1 MEIAKSGKLGL
12 ETYKNF
18 LAKRLLFQIIFIDIE
33 MPEMDGLEVT
43 RALRAIESEFNLKRS
58 FICGLIT
65 DENNKFDV
73 YHEQGMD
80 EFLKKPVNVQVLNEM
95 LERRLQQIESEQNQ
109 KRNEILP
116 VLEEEKKEENLPKAD
131 AIPKLLD
138 FEVNFPINL
147 REKAT
152 FLAIDDNDFILLGIS
167 HLKLEIEYK
176 MEICK
181 SGSLGLVKFKDFL
194 KNKERYHAIFLDID
208 MPLMTGLDVAHE
220 IRKIENQYNIPHTF
234 ICGLI
239 TDENKDFDAYV
250 EAGMNEFLKKPVNPK
265 SLNLILPKIIP
276 PKQEITPVK
285 PNLNE
290 KPNEGNKETQI
301 KEAENPAVKLK
312 FKPQVT
318 LLAVDD
324 NDFILMGISHLKL
337 EFQFKMDICKNG
349 VLALE
354 KYNAMKASGFVYHA
368 IFMDIDMPL
377 MNGLE
382 CSSKIRELEKNQKVS
397 TYIFGLIN
405 DDYKDIEKYLEAG
418 MNEFLNKPVNPKSM
432 NLVMKKRL
440 EEIQKIQQS
449 EEPVIIAEKPE
460 EKKDNAPKQE
470 IKRKE
475 EITILAVDDNDFI
488 LMGISHLR
496 GVDIKYKMEV
506 CKNGKLALEKY
517 FKMLEGNCIYHM
529 IFMDIEMPEM
539 NGMECTK
546 KIRDSEKAQNLP
558 RTHIIGYIS
567 TLIYNCF
574 LFFFKPH
581 KR

>member
-1 MEIAKSGKLGL
+1 
-12 ETYKNF
+12 
-18 LAKRLLFQIIFIDIE
+18 
-33 MPEMDGLEVT
+33 MP
-43 RALRAIESEFNLKRS
+43 I
-58 FICGLIT
+58 
-65 DENNKFDV
+65 
-73 YHEQGMD
+73 
-80 EFLKKPVNVQVLNEM
+80 
-95 LERRLQQIESEQNQ
+95 
-109 KRNEILP
+109 
-116 VLEEEKKEENLPKAD
+116 LEEEKKGEKLQEGAKND
-131 AIPKLLD
+131 IPKLLD

-181 SGSLGLVKFKDFL
+181 SGTLGLAKFKDFL

-208 MPLMTGLDVAHE
+208 MPVMTGLEVAHE

-276 PKQEITPVK
+276 AKKEISPIKLTV
-285 PNLNE
+285 ND
-290 KPNEGNKETQI
+290 KPNELNKETQM
-301 KEAENPAVKLK
+301 KENENPVVKLK

-349 VLALE
+349 ALALE

-368 IFMDIDMPL
+368 IFMDIDMPV

-382 CSSKIRELEKNQKVS
+382 CTSKIREMEKNQQTI

-405 DDYKDIEKYLEAG
+405 DDYKDIEKYLEVG
-418 MNEFLNKPVNPKSM
+418 MNEFINKPVNPKSM
-432 NLVMKKRL
+432 NLIMKKRL
-440 EEIQKIQQS
+440 EDIQKIQQA
-449 EEPVIIAEKPE
+449 EEPVIIKEKTE
-460 EKKDNAPKQE
+460 DKKDNAPKQE
-470 IKRKE
+470 IKCRE

-517 FKMLEGNCIYHM
+517 YKMLDTHCIYHI

-539 NGMECTK
+539 NGMQCTQ
-546 KIRDSEKAQNLP
+546 KIREFEKAQNIP
-558 RTHIIGYIS
+558 RTYIIGYIS

-574 LFFFKPH
+574 LLFFKPH
-581 KR
+581 K